1 MPEAAALTLT
11 PTARL
16 ARGLTRE
23 MNASMAAAGRTAWMA
38 PRLLPFAAWL
48 GELRDDYFI
57 TSDDPR
63 VPIDTQQALVLW
75 QSLIDRD
82 VFIGEPQVADLAAR
96 AWRLIHEHGLEAP
109 ERWPALLL
117 SEDSGRFKDWAA
129 RYRAVCTR
137 RGLVDEWAFA
147 AEIPQ
152 RIGNG
157 EIPVPHTVELAGFE
171 LPMTPLQQR
180 IIEALAAAGT
190 RVDKRPAAPHRS
202 AQPDIRAV
210 IEPDDELRTAAR
222 WARQHLASDPSRR
235 LAVVVPDLSGR
246 LGAVERIFRQVFD
259 PPGAALDTAG
269 DEPWHVSLGL
279 PLGHWPLAEDA
290 LTILQLSDRHV
301 SAPQAGRLLRS
312 PFLRG
317 WVGQGQLQDHALARF
332 QREAPYDV
340 TVNEL
345 QWLLRHDGAT
355 ILADALD
362 AWQQFRR
369 DNAGHAWPAEWAARF
384 QQELSCLGF
393 GQGRSLDSREF
404 QVLQRWHGLLE
415 TFSALDLVVGEPL
428 PRQRALGLLTE
439 RAAATIFREQN
450 PGVPVE
456 ILGVEEALG
465 SRFDGLWITTLDSDT
480 WPGPVRRDP
489 LIPAP
494 VQAAVPRATS
504 DGCLTQARLE
514 LEGLCAAAGE
524 VRGSFAR
531 GSDETPLDVSA
542 LLPGAVVSET
552 DPETSPQP
560 ADMEILSQDAQAP
573 PFTAGAARGGTSV
586 LRHQSECPFR
596 AFAEVRLAARNL
608 KAPRPG
614 LDAGQRGTVVH
625 RALEAFW
632 NGLSGKAELD
642 AMDPQDL
649 TTRIQ
654 ASAAAALDRFT
665 RHYHLLLSDAGRTL
679 EQRRTERVLERWL
692 DEERG
697 RDDFTVVEHERS
709 VVLRFG
715 ELTLSGKIDR
725 VDNLPN
731 GRHMLIDYKTGR
743 SGKGDWYPEP
753 RMTDP
758 QLPAYAVSTA
768 QAPAAIAFA
777 RIRPEDLR
785 FDGLADGDAGTPGVT
800 SLAAAKHKFQNL
812 DDWPEL
818 LTAWRQHLEGLA
830 GDFCDGKAAV
840 DPRRP
845 GVCRHCH
852 LHALCRIQERAPYS
866 SLDEDST
873 FAGEDGDG

>member
-1 MPEAAALTLT
+1 MPETPPLILT

-23 MNASMAAAGRTAWMA
+23 MNASMAADGRTAWMA
-38 PRLLPFAAWL
+38 SRVLPFSTWL
-48 GELRDDYFI
+48 GQIRDDYFM

-63 VPIDTQQALVLW
+63 VPIDNQQSLVLW

-82 VFIGEPQVADLAAR
+82 VFIGEPRVAELAVR
-96 AWRLIHEHGLEAP
+96 AWRLIHEHDLEPP

-117 SEDSGRFKDWAA
+117 SEDSGRFKDWTA
-129 RYRAVCTR
+129 RYRAVCAR
-137 RGLVDEWAFA
+137 RDLVDEWAFA
-147 AEIPQ
+147 AELPR

-157 EIPVPHTVELAGFE
+157 EIPAPDTLELAGFD

-190 RVDKRPAAPHRS
+190 RVVQRPSTPRES
-202 AQPDIRAV
+202 AQPDISAV
-210 IEPDDELRTAAR
+210 IEPDDELRAAAR
-222 WARQHLASDPSRR
+222 WARQRLESAPTER
-235 LAVVVPDLSGR
+235 LAVVVPDLSNR
-246 LGAVERIFRQVFD
+246 LGAADRIFRQVFD
-259 PPGAALDTAG
+259 PPAAALDAMG
-269 DEPWHVSLGL
+269 DEPWHISLGL
-279 PLGHWPLAEDA
+279 PLAQWPLAEDA
-290 LTILQLSDRHV
+290 LSILQFSDRRL

-332 QREAPYDV
+332 HREAPYNV

-345 QWLLRHDGAT
+345 QWILRRDGAS
-355 ILADALD
+355 ILADTLD

-384 QQELSCLGF
+384 QRELSCLGF
-393 GQGRSLDSREF
+393 AQGRSLDSREY

-415 TFSALDLVVGEPL
+415 TFSALDLLVGEPL
-428 PRQRALGLLTE
+428 SRQRALGLLVE
-439 RAAATIFREQN
+439 RAVATIFREQN

-465 SRFDGLWITTLDSDT
+465 SHFDGLWITTLDSNT

-514 LEGLCAAAGE
+514 LEALCAVAQE
-524 VRGSFAR
+524 VRGSFAL
-531 GSDETPLDVSA
+531 GSDETALEVTA
-542 LLPGAVVSET
+542 LLSGAGVSEV
-552 DPETSPQP
+552 DPETSPEL
-560 ADMEILSQDAQAP
+560 AAMEVLPQDDQAP
-573 PFTAGAARGGTSV
+573 PFTAGAAGGGTSV
-586 LRHQSECPFR
+586 LRYQSACPFR

-608 KAPRPG
+608 KVPRPG

-625 RALEAFW
+625 WALEAFW
-632 NGLSGKAELD
+632 NGLSGKAELE
-642 AMDPQDL
+642 AMDPADL
-649 TTRIQ
+649 KTRIRT
-654 ASAAAALDRFT
+654 SATTALDKFT
-665 RHYHLLLSDAGRTL
+665 KNHRLLLSDAGRSL

-692 DEERG
+692 DVERS

-709 VVLRFG
+709 AILNFDG
-715 ELTLSGKIDR
+715 LTLSAKIDR
-725 VDNLPN
+725 IDKVSN

-743 SGKGDWYPEP
+743 TSKGDWFPEP
-753 RMTDP
+753 RMADP
-758 QLPAYAVSTA
+758 QLPAYAVNA
-768 QAPAAIAFA
+768 AEAPAAIAFA

-800 SLAAAKHKFQNL
+800 GLAAAKHKFKSL

-818 LTAWRQHLEGLA
+818 LASWRKHLETLA
-830 GDFCDGKAAV
+830 GDFRDGKAAV

-845 GVCRHCH
+845 DVCRYCH
-852 LHALCRIQERAPYS
+852 LHALCRIQERAPYA
-866 SLDEDST
+866 SLDEDSAL
-873 FAGEDGDG
+873 AGEPGDE